1 MNFSVIQWFN
11 QGGLVMYPLLLLSIF
26 GFALTLERF
35 NSLKRRKLMPP
46 ELLNEIQSLWSHGA
60 FTEVKVICERATSP
74 LAKILK
80 NTLEYPNL
88 SRENMEITL
97 EKNGQLQAQNLL
109 RNLRFL
115 GAIGSIAPMLGLL
128 GTVFGMIKAFNVVAQ
143 GDPDLV
149 SKAIAEALI
158 TTAAGLI
165 IGILALI
172 SYYYFRGVAERFS
185 LEMETFIQNLFNT
198 RIPTGE
204 G

>member
-1 MNFSVIQWFN
+1 I
-11 QGGLVMYPLLLLSIF
+11 
-26 GFALTLERF
+26 
-35 NSLKRRKLMPP
+35 
-46 ELLNEIQSLWSHGA
+46 
-60 FTEVKVICERATSP
+60 ICEQATSP

-88 SRENMEITL
+88 TRENMEITL
-97 EKNGQLQAQNLL
+97 EKNGQLQAQYLL

-128 GTVFGMIKAFNVVAQ
+128 GTVIGMIKAFNVVAQ

-158 TTAAGLI
+158 TTAAGLV

-172 SYYYFRGVAERFS
+172 SYYYFRGVAERIS

-198 RIPTGE
+198 RIPTSE
-204 G
+204 S